1 MKSMIYDTSA
11 SVLVK
16 QFRKKNYNMIG
27 INKIIVVL
35 LCLAS
40 MSVYS
45 QKRKVAK
52 ADKEY
57 NKFAYVDAIKTYERV
72 FEKGYKTQDVLQN
85 LGNAYYFK
93 AELEKSAKWYGEL
106 FALTQDVE
114 PEYYYRY
121 AQSLKAVKDYT
132 KADEMMAVFNQKSG
146 NDHRGKLAEAQKNY
160 LEIIKKN
167 SGRYTIENAGINSA
181 QSDYG
186 SAFFGTKV
194 VFASA
199 RDTGGLAS
207 RKHNWTNEG
216 FTNFFAADRE
226 ENGTLTNAKRFGG
239 KLNSKFHESTP
250 VFTKDGKT
258 VYFTRNNFLN
268 GKKGKDAEKT
278 ILLKIY
284 RAALE
289 GDQWTN
295 ITELPFNSNEYGIA
309 HPALSKDD
317 KTLYFAS
324 DMPGTLGQSDIFKV
338 TINGDGSFG
347 TPENLGNVINTEGR
361 ETFPFLDDNELY
373 FASDGHPGL
382 GGLDVFVSKAQKDGT
397 YKEVINVGE
406 PINTSTDD
414 FAFIINTTTRLGYM
428 TSNRAGGQGGDDIYR
443 FKENEKLG
451 CEQLLSGVVTDKE
464 TGLIIANAKVTLTD
478 SSFKFIAETTT
489 DAEGKF
495 DFGIVNCETKFYIK
509 TEKTEYTTVE
519 TPTITGA
526 KTGKTFVPIAIEK
539 TIKPL
544 KLGDDLC
551 KKIKLN
557 IIYFDLDK
565 SNIRVDAASE
575 LSKILSVLEQNP
587 MMEIDIRSHT
597 DCRQTAKYNM
607 GLSDRRAKSTREWLI
622 KNGINTSRITAKGYG
637 ESQLLNNC
645 PCEPNNQ
652 SNCSEEEHQAN
663 RRSEFIITKL

>member
-1 MKSMIYDTSA
+1 MKSMIYD
-11 SVLVK
+11 
-16 QFRKKNYNMIG
+16 FRKKNYNMS

-35 LCLAS
+35 ACMAS
-40 MSVYS
+40 MSIYS
-45 QKRKVAK
+45 QKRKVARANK
-52 ADKEY
+52 DY

-72 FEKGYKTQDVLQN
+72 YEKGYKTQEVLQN

-93 AELEKSAKWYGEL
+93 AELDKAAKWYGEL
-106 FALTQDVE
+106 FELTQDVE

-121 AQSLKAVKDYT
+121 AQSLKAVKDYI
-132 KADEMMAVFNQKSG
+132 KADQMMALFNQKSG
-146 NDHRGKLAEAQKNY
+146 NDHRAKLAEAQKNY
-160 LEIIKKN
+160 LEVIKKN
-167 SGRYTIENAGINSA
+167 SGRYTIANAGVNSP

-199 RDTGGLAS
+199 RDTGGLAA

-216 FTNFFAADRE
+216 FTNLFAADMG
-226 ENGTLTNAKRFGG
+226 ENGTLTDAKKFGG
-239 KLNSKFHESTP
+239 KLNSKYHEATP

-258 VYFTRNNFLN
+258 VYFTRNNFNN
-268 GKKGKDAEKT
+268 GKKGEAADET

-284 RAALE
+284 RATLE
-289 GDQWTN
+289 GDKWTN
-295 ITELPFNSNEYGIA
+295 ITELPFNSNEYAIA
-309 HPALSKDD
+309 HPALSKDE

-324 DMPGTLGQSDIFKV
+324 NMPGTLGQSDIFKV
-338 TINGDGSFG
+338 AINGDGSFG
-347 TPENLGNVINTEGR
+347 TPKNLGNVINTEGR
-361 ETFPFLDDNELY
+361 ETFPFVDDNELY

-397 YKEVINVGE
+397 YKEVLNVGE
-406 PINTSTDD
+406 PVNASTDD
-414 FAFIINTTTRLGYM
+414 FGFIINTENRKGYV
-428 TSNRAGGQGGDDIYR
+428 TSNRGGGQGGDDIYGI
-443 FKENEKLG
+443 KENERLW
-451 CEQLLSGVVTDKE
+451 CEQLLSGVVTDKDS
-464 TGLIIANAKVTLTD
+464 GLPVANAKVTLTD
-478 SSFKFIAETTT
+478 SSFKFIAEATT

-495 DFGIVNCETKFYIK
+495 DFGIVSCDTKFYIK

-526 KTGKTFVPIAIEK
+526 KTGKTIVPIAIEK
-539 TIKPL
+539 TIKQVT
-544 KLGDDLC
+544 LGDDLS

-565 SNIRVDAASE
+565 SDIREDAAME
-575 LSKILSVLEQNP
+575 LTKILAALEQNP
-587 MMEIDIRSHT
+587 TMEIDIRSHT

-607 GLSDRRAKSTREWLI
+607 GLSDRRAKSTKAWLV

-637 ESQLLNNC
+637 ESQLVNNC
-645 PCEPNNQ
+645 PCEPKNE